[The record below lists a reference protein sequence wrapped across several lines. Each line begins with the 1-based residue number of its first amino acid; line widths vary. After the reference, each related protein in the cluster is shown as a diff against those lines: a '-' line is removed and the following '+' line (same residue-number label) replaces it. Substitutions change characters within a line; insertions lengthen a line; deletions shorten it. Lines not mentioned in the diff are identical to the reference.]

1 MTDMERLIQA
11 ITAQTA
17 AITALVESNARL
29 MMILADGATDEDV
42 QVQTYMDGSPVS

>member
-17 AITALVESNARL
+17 AITALVESNSRL
-29 MMILADGATDEDV
+29 MMIMAETDEDV
-42 QVQTYMDGSPVS
+42 PAQVYMDGTRV